1 MWRDVI
7 SLVTIT
13 YTESDIGDIV
23 ETRTDR
29 QVYANKKSIRQSE
42 FYQAQANGLRP
53 EAMFEMRSI
62 DYQGEQKL
70 IHDGKEYNVIR
81 TYSKNGEILELVCD
95 RLVGG

>member
-23 ETRTDR
+23 ETRTNR

-62 DYQGEQKL
+62 DYQDEQKL
-70 IHDGKEYNVIR
+70 LHDGKEYNVIR